1 MQKEKV
7 IPIDS
12 LDLVDLYIRV
22 STTEQALEGYSVAE
36 QEHRLRQ
43 YCAAMGHRI
52 HKVHMMQAFP
62 GLLLIV
68 LESRKP

>member
-1 MQKEKV
+1 MKKEKV

-43 YCAAMGHRI
+43 YCAAD
-52 HKVHMMQAFP
+52 
-62 GLLLIV
+62 
-68 LESRKP
+68 RKSVV

>member
-1 MQKEKV
+1 MKKEKV

-52 HKVHMMQAFP
+52 HKVHIDAGFS
-62 GLLLIV
+62 GLLLIA
-68 LESRKP
+68 LESKKQ